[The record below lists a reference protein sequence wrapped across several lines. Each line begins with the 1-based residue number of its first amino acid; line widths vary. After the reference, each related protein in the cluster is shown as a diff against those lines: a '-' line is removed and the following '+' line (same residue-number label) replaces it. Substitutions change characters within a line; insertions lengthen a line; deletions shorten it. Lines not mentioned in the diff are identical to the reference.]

1 MRKLRPMLQPVEI
14 VAAALLAA
22 KIAGDNVLASLN
34 RREIARNAGA
44 VPPALSSLAILERYY
59 RDRSA
64 GLPARWTPASAHDNA
79 VANLPATVRA
89 VAASLLVDRLT
100 VIDRDG
106 GVLYDGADPDMFA
119 GQWERGFHRPLSAVE
134 TADARMRL
142 ARIGSLRSVP
152 GVGTALSDPVVASI
166 RRSLDDLA

>member
-1 MRKLRPMLQPVEI
+1 MAPFHVPVQFMLD
-14 VAAALLAA
+14 AGRLAYGAAL
-22 KIAGDNVLASLN
+22 
-34 RREIARNAGA
+34 A
-44 VPPALSSLAILERYY
+44 VPPVLSRLAMLERYY
-59 RDRSA
+59 RDRSV
-64 GLPARWTPASAHDNA
+64 GLPARWTPAEAHDNA

-100 VIDRDG
+100 VIDRGG

>member
-1 MRKLRPMLQPVEI
+1 MAPFHVPVQFMLD
-14 VAAALLAA
+14 AGRLAYGAAL
-22 KIAGDNVLASLN
+22 
-34 RREIARNAGA
+34 A
-44 VPPALSSLAILERYY
+44 VPPVLSRLAMLERYY
-59 RDRSA
+59 RDRSV
-64 GLPARWTPASAHDNA
+64 GLPARWTPAEAHDNA

-100 VIDRDG
+100 VIDRGG

-119 GQWERGFHRPLSAVE
+119 VQWERGFHRPLSAVE

>member
-1 MRKLRPMLQPVEI
+1 M
-14 VAAALLAA
+14 
-22 KIAGDNVLASLN
+22 
-34 RREIARNAGA
+34 
-44 VPPALSSLAILERYY
+44 
-59 RDRSA
+59 
-64 GLPARWTPASAHDNA
+64 
-79 VANLPATVRA
+79 ANLPATVRA
-89 VAASLLVDRLT
+89 VAMSPLVDRLT

-119 GQWERGFHRPLSAVE
+119 GQWERGFHRPLSAAE
-134 TADARMRL
+134 AADARMRL

>member
-1 MRKLRPMLQPVEI
+1 MVF
-14 VAAALLAA
+14 
-22 KIAGDNVLASLN
+22 
-34 RREIARNAGA
+34 
-44 VPPALSSLAILERYY
+44 
-59 RDRSA
+59 
-64 GLPARWTPASAHDNA
+64 
-79 VANLPATVRA
+79 
-89 VAASLLVDRLT
+89 RLT
-100 VIDRDG
+100 GDDTQIYLTKDS
-106 GVLYDGADPDMFA
+106 VLYDGADPDMFA